1 MTENAVLHRQ
11 IHHTACHLAAQSYGT
26 VTVLHQAL
34 ADVDVLGRSLVLFAH
49 VDFAALDCDTVISQG
64 ETHAQDLHIF
74 AGLGIQSVGVGRI
87 AGILHGHTDE
97 FQIVAEI
104 GMQCPGR
111 RIAEGHSL

>member
-11 IHHTACHLAAQSYGT
+11 IYHTACHLAAQSYGT
-26 VTVLHQAL
+26 VAVLHQAL

-49 VDFAALDCDTVISQG
+49 VDLAALDCNTVISQG

-74 AGLGIQSVGVGRI
+74 TGLGIQSVGVRRI
-87 AGILHGHTDE
+87 AGILHRHTDE

-104 GMQCPGR
+104 GMQGPGR